1 MWGGRFSVTIAA
13 ITLVI
18 CAVTGIVIGAL
29 AARRGGWLDELV
41 MRTVDVLICFPD
53 VVIALFLIA
62 IFGTGYGTLIAA
74 LTITGWTPFARLMR
88 GLALEINAKDY
99 VEAAEIL
106 GSPKAYI
113 VFRHVIPNAIRPVL
127 AMGFLRFGHKLITVG
142 ALSYLGL
149 GVQPPDSDWGA
160 MLLDAQPYMERA
172 PFLGILPGFAIFVT
186 ALSVTMIG
194 QGLDIK
200 KTRRK
205 RAQAPGATRPASR
218 PQLDVGRG
226 TVTHEPA
233 AALQLPRA
241 TFASMVTER
250 LRDSIVNGT
259 LEPGSQLSEVELAH
273 SFGVSRGPVR
283 EAIQRLVQEGLL
295 RSEPHRGVFVP
306 VLTDADVADVYL
318 ARAALESAALRRL
331 DRHLSRRR
339 AATRSSTST
348 SPRWRRP
355 RHGGTGRPSA
365 GPTWSSTP
373 PWWPPPAASASSG
386 CSPR

>member
-1 MWGGRFSVTIAA
+1 MPSTVTRPSPPPPQRPTELRSAHPARPNVLSMLVRGARGRPWTFNLGCALLALILLILLLTPWIAPHDPAAQDLTNRLAGPSAEHWFGTDHLGRDVLSRLMWGGRFSVTIAA

-18 CAVTGIVIGAL
+18 CAVAGIVIGAL

-41 MRTVDVLICFPD
+41 MRSVDVLICFPD

-62 IFGTGYGTLIAA
+62 IFGPGYGTLIAA

-172 PFLGILPGFAIFVT
+172 PALGILPGLAIFLT

-194 QGLDIK
+194 QGLDVRRS
-200 KTRRK
+200 RRK
-205 RAQAPGATRPASR
+205 RAAP
-218 PQLDVGRG
+218 
-226 TVTHEPA
+226 
-233 AALQLPRA
+233 
-241 TFASMVTER
+241 
-250 LRDSIVNGT
+250 
-259 LEPGSQLSEVELAH
+259 
-273 SFGVSRGPVR
+273 
-283 EAIQRLVQEGLL
+283 
-295 RSEPHRGVFVP
+295 
-306 VLTDADVADVYL
+306 
-318 ARAALESAALRRL
+318 
-331 DRHLSRRR
+331 
-339 AATRSSTST
+339 
-348 SPRWRRP
+348 
-355 RHGGTGRPSA
+355 
-365 GPTWSSTP
+365 
-373 PWWPPPAASASSG
+373 PPPAGVRTQLEVGEAV
-386 CSPR
+386 

>member
-1 MWGGRFSVTIAA
+1 MPDTLTKPSPPPQRPTSLRSAQPHRPNVLSMLLRGARGRSRTFNVGVVMLVTILVILLLTPWLAPYDPATQDLTNRLAGPSSEHWLGTDHLGRDVLSRLMWGGRFSVTIAA

-88 GLALEINAKDY
+88 GLALEINAKEY

-113 VFRHVIPNAIRPVL
+113 VFRHLIPNAIRPVL

-172 PFLGILPGFAIFVT
+172 PFLGLLPGFAIFVT

-194 QGLDIK
+194 QGIDIK

-205 RAQAPGATRPASR
+205 RAQAP
-218 PQLDVGRG
+218 
-226 TVTHEPA
+226 E
-233 AALQLPRA
+233 
-241 TFASMVTER
+241 
-250 LRDSIVNGT
+250 
-259 LEPGSQLSEVELAH
+259 
-273 SFGVSRGPVR
+273 
-283 EAIQRLVQEGLL
+283 
-295 RSEPHRGVFVP
+295 
-306 VLTDADVADVYL
+306 
-318 ARAALESAALRRL
+318 
-331 DRHLSRRR
+331 
-339 AATRSSTST
+339 
-348 SPRWRRP
+348 
-355 RHGGTGRPSA
+355 
-365 GPTWSSTP
+365 
-373 PWWPPPAASASSG
+373 PPPGVQTQLNVGEAL
-386 CSPR
+386 

>member
-1 MWGGRFSVTIAA
+1 MLILLILLLTPVDRAARPGRPGPTNRLAGPSGEHWFGTDHLGRDVLSRLMWGGRFSVTIAA

-18 CAVTGIVIGAL
+18 CAVPGIVIGAL

-62 IFGTGYGTLIAA
+62 LFGTGYGTLIAA
-74 LTITGWTPFARLMR
+74 LTISGWTPFARLMR

-172 PFLGILPGFAIFVT
+172 PALGILPGAAIFLA

-194 QGLDIK
+194 QGIDVR

-205 RAQAPGATRPASR
+205 RASSSGAPPRRP
-218 PQLDVGRG
+218 D
-226 TVTHEPA
+226 A
-233 AALQLPRA
+233 AQ
-241 TFASMVTER
+241 
-250 LRDSIVNGT
+250 
-259 LEPGSQLSEVELAH
+259 
-273 SFGVSRGPVR
+273 
-283 EAIQRLVQEGLL
+283 
-295 RSEPHRGVFVP
+295 
-306 VLTDADVADVYL
+306 
-318 ARAALESAALRRL
+318 
-331 DRHLSRRR
+331 RRR
-339 AATRSSTST
+339 GSVTARTRQPPSSSPVPR
-348 SPRWRRP
+348 SPRW
-355 RHGGTGRPSA
+355 
-365 GPTWSSTP
+365 
-373 PWWPPPAASASSG
+373 
-386 CSPR
+386 

>member
-1 MWGGRFSVTIAA
+1 MPSTLTRQSPPPQRPTSLRSAHPARPNVLSMMIRGARGRPWTFNVGVVLLATILLILLLTPWIAPHDPATQDLTNRLAGPSAEHWLGTDHLGRDVLSRLMWGGRFSVTIAA

-106 GSPKAYI
+106 GSPKTYI

-172 PFLGILPGFAIFVT
+172 PFLGLLPGFAIFVT

-194 QGLDIK
+194 QGLDVR

-205 RAQAPGATRPASR
+205 RAMPPPPPAGVR
-218 PQLDVGRG
+218 TQLDVG
-226 TVTHEPA
+226 
-233 AALQLPRA
+233 
-241 TFASMVTER
+241 
-250 LRDSIVNGT
+250 
-259 LEPGSQLSEVELAH
+259 
-273 SFGVSRGPVR
+273 
-283 EAIQRLVQEGLL
+283 EAV
-295 RSEPHRGVFVP
+295 
-306 VLTDADVADVYL
+306 
-318 ARAALESAALRRL
+318 
-331 DRHLSRRR
+331 
-339 AATRSSTST
+339 
-348 SPRWRRP
+348 
-355 RHGGTGRPSA
+355 
-365 GPTWSSTP
+365 
-373 PWWPPPAASASSG
+373 
-386 CSPR
+386 

>member
-1 MWGGRFSVTIAA
+1 MPSTMTRPSPPPQRPTSLRSAQPHRPNVLALLVRGARSRPWTFNFGVVLLATIVLILLLTPWIAPYDPAAQDLPNRLAGPSAEHWLGTDHLGRDVLSRLMWGGRFAVTIAA

-106 GSPKAYI
+106 GSPKTYI
-113 VFRHVIPNAIRPVL
+113 VFRHLIPNAIRPVL

-172 PFLGILPGFAIFVT
+172 PLLGILPGAAIFLT

-194 QGLDIK
+194 QGIDVR

-205 RAQAPGATRPASR
+205 RALAPEPAPGVQT
-218 PQLDVGRG
+218 
-226 TVTHEPA
+226 
-233 AALQLPRA
+233 
-241 TFASMVTER
+241 
-250 LRDSIVNGT
+250 
-259 LEPGSQLSEVELAH
+259 QLSV
-273 SFGVSRGPVR
+273 G
-283 EAIQRLVQEGLL
+283 EAL
-295 RSEPHRGVFVP
+295 
-306 VLTDADVADVYL
+306 
-318 ARAALESAALRRL
+318 
-331 DRHLSRRR
+331 
-339 AATRSSTST
+339 
-348 SPRWRRP
+348 
-355 RHGGTGRPSA
+355 
-365 GPTWSSTP
+365 
-373 PWWPPPAASASSG
+373 
-386 CSPR
+386 

>member
-1 MWGGRFSVTIAA
+1 MPEHLDAADPHRHPSARRRCDPPNPPGRTSSPCCFAERGAGPGRSTSASCCSRTILLILLLTPWIAPYDPATQDLTNRLAGPSSEHWFGTDHLGRDVLSRLMWGGRFSVTIAA

-62 IFGTGYGTLIAA
+62 LFGTGYGTLIAA

-172 PFLGILPGFAIFVT
+172 PVPRHPPRLRDLP
-186 ALSVTMIG
+186 
-194 QGLDIK
+194 D
-200 KTRRK
+200 
-205 RAQAPGATRPASR
+205 RAQRDDDRTRPRRQEDPAQARAGPGATPGVQT
-218 PQLDVGRG
+218 QLNVG
-226 TVTHEPA
+226 
-233 AALQLPRA
+233 
-241 TFASMVTER
+241 
-250 LRDSIVNGT
+250 
-259 LEPGSQLSEVELAH
+259 
-273 SFGVSRGPVR
+273 
-283 EAIQRLVQEGLL
+283 EAV
-295 RSEPHRGVFVP
+295 
-306 VLTDADVADVYL
+306 
-318 ARAALESAALRRL
+318 
-331 DRHLSRRR
+331 
-339 AATRSSTST
+339 
-348 SPRWRRP
+348 
-355 RHGGTGRPSA
+355 
-365 GPTWSSTP
+365 
-373 PWWPPPAASASSG
+373 
-386 CSPR
+386 

>member
-1 MWGGRFSVTIAA
+1 MPDLTTIPQPPRTEPWRRTGPPSPRPNIFLAAVRGVTSRHWTFNFGAILLVLILLVLLLTPWIAPHDPATQDLNNRLSGPSSEHWLGTDHLGRDVLSRLMWGGRFSVTIAA

-18 CAVTGIVIGAL
+18 CAVFGTILGAL

-41 MRTVDVLICFPD
+41 MRSVDVLICFPD

-62 IFGTGYGTLIAA
+62 LFGTGYVTLIAA

-88 GLALEINAKDY
+88 GLALDINSKDY

-113 VFRHVIPNAIRPVL
+113 VFRHVIPNAMRPVL

-172 PFLGILPGFAIFVT
+172 PLLGILPGAAIFLT

-194 QGLDIK
+194 QGLDVR

-205 RAQAPGATRPASR
+205 RALAPEPAPGVQT
-218 PQLDVGRG
+218 
-226 TVTHEPA
+226 
-233 AALQLPRA
+233 
-241 TFASMVTER
+241 
-250 LRDSIVNGT
+250 
-259 LEPGSQLSEVELAH
+259 QLSV
-273 SFGVSRGPVR
+273 G
-283 EAIQRLVQEGLL
+283 EAL
-295 RSEPHRGVFVP
+295 
-306 VLTDADVADVYL
+306 
-318 ARAALESAALRRL
+318 
-331 DRHLSRRR
+331 
-339 AATRSSTST
+339 
-348 SPRWRRP
+348 
-355 RHGGTGRPSA
+355 
-365 GPTWSSTP
+365 
-373 PWWPPPAASASSG
+373 
-386 CSPR
+386 